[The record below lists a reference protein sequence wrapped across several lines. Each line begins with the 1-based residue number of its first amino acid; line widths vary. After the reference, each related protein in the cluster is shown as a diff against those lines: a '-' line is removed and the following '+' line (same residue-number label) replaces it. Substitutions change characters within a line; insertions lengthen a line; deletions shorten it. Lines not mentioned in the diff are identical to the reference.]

1 MSQLDILYRALID
14 YRKNTREDKDCVIQ
28 RSAIIAADNESDK
41 IEVKRNKCKIETDWI
56 DAIQRGLE
64 FIEKAIKEERQFIR
78 SNGEIIPIEKVKRVS
93 KDSVEH
99 LARHSNLLT
108 REPAEGADL
117 IPDNLYTV
125 ERLSDF
131 AVYENRFLYMLLCY
145 LRDFISL
152 RYERIVEL
160 TNTYNGKMSMNKTVV
175 ESYRRVEYK
184 VELTEEKKN
193 DEYLKT
199 HNEAQ
204 EEIARILTIYN
215 AVVYFLNT
223 PLMNEV
229 SKSPMLKPPI
239 TRTNVLRMNKN
250 FREVMALY
258 EYISA
263 YDRDGFSVVT
273 EVKTLSPFSAILADE
288 IVETVELSSFLTYEY
303 GLGIK
308 DYFKERYE
316 LEEQAKK
323 DEERRKHAEKIKTI
337 KRHLADGNISAEEYI
352 IMLEKRI
359 SDLENVEDELDVV
372 RAELNELRT
381 ENKKL
386 TLSLKRANSKIAML
400 EEEIEIMKIKHAEE
414 IAALHQDYT
423 MRIDY
428 LINDLSKEL
437 DDVYLEYEQKIEDLE
452 GEYGAEIERL
462 KGEYKAEI
470 ADIQSNYNKQ
480 IEYLHTEYER
490 IIEEW
495 HEEYAMRIDYLTE
508 DLTREIEE
516 TTLLLENKAKEV
528 DYEYRREIERINEE
542 NENAIRELNDNYA
555 IELDRMRN
563 GYENEIRV
571 LIDNYEREI
580 ERINAEHERIIQE
593 MTIAHEEAMQK
604 LSDEFNAYIDNLNKQ
619 HEDEV
624 NALNKAHED
633 EVNALN
639 KQHEDEVNA
648 INKAHEDEV
657 DALNKAHEDEINK
670 INSEHQ
676 ALVDDMTAKHS
687 EEVGN
692 LNTTIQTLKE
702 DSAHAID
709 LRDRII
715 DTERRKFEGEMEKA
729 KAKISATE
737 KEVYELTY
745 KCDELAD
752 LKTLSDGRL
761 NALRSEYGL
770 IKENEDF
777 TDKKMAEEL
786 EHQYDVFRKFRK
798 FEWQKT
804 KKRIRA
810 EVFAEVRAK
819 EAERLAK
826 KAEKQKKRN
835 KD

>member
-1 MSQLDILYRALID
+1 MSQLDILYRALTD
-14 YRKNTREDKDCVIQ
+14 YRKNTREDKNCVIQ
-28 RSAIIAADNESDK
+28 RSAISSANSESDK

-108 REPAEGADL
+108 REPAEGTDL
-117 IPDNLYTV
+117 IPDSLYMV

-145 LRDFISL
+145 LRDFISI

-160 TNTYNGKMSMNKTVV
+160 TNTYSGKMAMNKTVV
-175 ESYRRVEYK
+175 GSYRKLEYK
-184 VELTEEKKN
+184 VELTEEKRN

-199 HNEAQ
+199 HNESQ
-204 EEIARILTIYN
+204 DEIERILTIYN

-229 SKSPMLKPPI
+229 SKVAMLKPPI

-263 YDRDGFSVVT
+263 YDKDGYSVIT
-273 EVKTLSPFSAILADE
+273 EVKTISPYGAMLADE
-288 IVETVELSSFLTYEY
+288 IAESVELSSFLTYEY

-316 LEEQAKK
+316 LEEQARK
-323 DEERRKHAEKIKTI
+323 DAERLLHAEKIKTV
-337 KRHLADGNISAEEYI
+337 KRHLLDGNVSAEEYI
-352 IMLEKRI
+352 VMLEKRI
-359 SDLENVEDELDVV
+359 SDLENVEDELDVLRSEISEV
-372 RAELNELRT
+372 RE
-381 ENKKL
+381 ENKNL
-386 TLSLKRANSKIAML
+386 TLSLKRAHAKIAML

-414 IAALHQDYT
+414 IAELHKDYS

-437 DDVYLEYEQKIEDLE
+437 DDVYLEYEQKIENLE
-452 GEYGAEIERL
+452 EEYNSEIERL
-462 KGEYKAEI
+462 KEEFRTEI
-470 ADIQSNYNKQ
+470 ADIRENYNKQ
-480 IEYLHTEYER
+480 IEFLHTEYQN
-490 IIEEW
+490 IIQEW
-495 HEEYAMRIDYLTE
+495 HEVYAMRIDYLVE
-508 DLTREIEE
+508 DLTDEIEE
-516 TTLLLENKAKEV
+516 TTNRLENKAKAL
-528 DYEYRREIERINEE
+528 DYEYRREIERLDAE
-542 NENAIRELNDNYA
+542 NEKTVRELNENYTN
-555 IELDRMRN
+555 ELARLRD
-563 GYENEIRV
+563 GYENEISE
-571 LIDNYEREI
+571 LIEAYESEI
-580 ERINAEHERIIQE
+580 ERIHSEYERIIEE
-593 MTIAHEEAMQK
+593 MTIAHEQAMQK
-604 LSDEFNAYIDNLNKQ
+604 LVDEFNEYVENLNKQ
-619 HEDEV
+619 HEEEV
-624 NALNKAHED
+624 NALNKAHEEEVNALNTAHEEEVNALNTAHEE

-639 KQHEDEVNA
+639 KA
-648 INKAHEDEV
+648 Y
-657 DALNKAHEDEINK
+657 EDEIAR

-676 ALVDDMTAKHS
+676 AQVD
-687 EEVGN
+687 N

-715 DTERRKFEGEMEKA
+715 DTERRKFENEMEKA
-729 KAKISATE
+729 NAKIAATE
-737 KEVYELTY
+737 NEVYELTY

-752 LKTLSDGRL
+752 LKTLADGRL
-761 NALRSEYGL
+761 IALRSEYGL

-786 EHQYDVFRKFRK
+786 EHQYEVFRKFRK
-798 FEWQKT
+798 YEWQKT

-810 EVFAEVRAK
+810 EVFAQVRAK

-826 KAEKQKKRN
+826 KNEKQNKKN